1 MYLIYNSRTVFQGE
15 ICSNYYFRP
24 LTLKMKS
31 LNLWREKLKDKQN
44 DNANRQE
51 KLVNTEIKTLF
62 LILNYIRIP
71 DLQVWKVAEKLF

>member
-1 MYLIYNSRTVFQGE
+1 MYSRTVFQGD
-15 ICSNYYFRP
+15 IFSNYYFRP

-31 LNLWREKLKDKQN
+31 LNLWRGKLKDKQN
-44 DNANRQE
+44 DNAIRQE

-71 DLQVWKVAEKLF
+71 DLQVWKVAENLF